1 MCRKHWKSRF
11 SCELAAVSSR
21 ALERFSVSKL
31 VKQVRSLRRA
41 SCPAGIKLKVRVMA
55 VISSAGP
62 AHTRP
67 RVMALLPLLPAR
79 QHCSGFGVHVNLF
92 SLHFGFVLRFVNRFL
107 STRTRPKVM
116 ALLSTRLE
124 GTAPRG
130 LCSTGT
136 RRSRIGVAYGAIAS
150 PGCCSAT
157 SPAIKGSGFRVW
169 IRVLAAAAPP
179 RLREKKSFR
188 VQGQGQG

>member
-1 MCRKHWKSRF
+1 VCRKHWKSRF

-31 VKQVRSLRRA
+31 VKQVRSLCRA

-67 RVMALLPLLPAR
+67 RVMALLPAR

-157 SPAIKGSGFRVW
+157 SPARKGLGFRV
-169 IRVLAAAAPP
+169 RVRGSAAAAPP
-179 RLREKKSFR
+179 RLREI
-188 VQGQGQG
+188 VQVSGSGSGLG